1 MAVVAGRLRIGN
13 REPPAVIDVSL
24 ILRESQKEPGSLT
37 LLKISN
43 QTKSSFDF
51 KLREVLKHKE
61 SRKDL
66 VSNVEALSAL
76 DLGAPPPSQRLL
88 ASVRGVTSPGAPMPL
103 PLVPA
108 APDAGTLV

>member
-37 LLKISN
+37 LLKNSN

-76 DLGAPPPSQRLL
+76 DLGAPPPSQCLL